1 MRRTLIAAVLVAALA
16 QAGTASAGCMATV
29 GLAPP
34 PAGIAAGA
42 TWTAELT
49 VLQHGR
55 NALPNAATARPE
67 LTIVSTTTGERKTV
81 VARGTT
87 NPEVFVAQVVFPAA
101 GSWRY
106 EVYDDFTSDGAQPV
120 PCAQTHTFAAVTVG
134 GPAGGGTPSGPEGG
148 AGFPVVPAVGGTVAV
163 LAALGLSLAFLRR
176 RREEVAP
183 G

>member
-1 MRRTLIAAVLVAALA
+1 MRRILIAAILVGALV
-16 QAGTASAGCMATV
+16 QAGAASAGCMATV

-34 PAGIAAGA
+34 PAGIAAGT
-42 TWTAELT
+42 TWAAKLT

-67 LTIVSTTTGERKTV
+67 LTIVNAGTDERRTF
-81 VARGTT
+81 VARPTAD
-87 NPEVFVAQVVFPAA
+87 PEVFVAQVVFPAA

-106 EVYDDFTSDGAQPV
+106 EVFDDFTSDGTQSV

-134 GPAGGGTPSGPEGG
+134 GPVGG
-148 AGFPVVPAVGGTVAV
+148 ASPPSTGFPVAPAVGGALAV
-163 LAALGLSLAFLRR
+163 LAALALSMVLLRR
-176 RREEVAP
+176 RRAEVAP